1 MRNESKG
8 GADAVRG
15 GRREAAS
22 LNCVSSAR
30 ASAFTFSKAALQHV
44 AALWRCGKLSWA
56 SGMLIYCLQGFVF
69 VYLLV
74 TMNKIHMF
82 FMKLLAICA
91 RWKHVLLICYRKF
104 SYFCPFKF
112 SYFYPFKYFFGHVYT
127 FSQQVCVFLQ
137 QVCVFLPYCPVYLY
151 KIALRSPKEND
162 AVYPCNLYQIALSP
176 VYFYEIALSPV
187 YFYKIALSPVYFYKI
202 T

>member
-30 ASAFTFSKAALQHV
+30 ASAFTFSKAALQKLQHV

-56 SGMLIYCLQGFVF
+56 SGSWFYCLQV
-69 VYLLV
+69 VYFLLQRIRCARLI
-74 TMNKIHMF
+74 N
-82 FMKLLAICA
+82 LLAIFA
-91 RWKHVLLICYRKF
+91 RSKHVLLIYYRTF

-112 SYFYPFKYFFGHVYT
+112 SYFCPFKYFFGHVYMCL
-127 FSQQVCVFLQ
+127 QQVCVFLQ
-137 QVCVFLPYCPVYLY
+137 QVCVFLLYL
-151 KIALRSPKEND
+151 PGQF
-162 AVYPCNLYQIALSP
+162 V
-176 VYFYEIALSPV
+176 
-187 YFYKIALSPVYFYKI
+187 
-202 T
+202 